1 MSSPPNQHPKTPSS
15 HAVRDVPLVIKDSLR
30 EIRFSATMGAKRWM
44 QEMEGVLSNIPKVGP
59 TLGAATKTASQLLQF
74 ADRAAVDSF
83 STENHHRRAE
93 FRLPPPH
100 FYLNGTDQSALSK
113 LFIKNHY
120 WALKHLLKLKNKTD
134 FFVQEESVSR
144 SWRYFKEM
152 QSAQVVLLDSSLPF
166 AARAS
171 ESCLVSA
178 RIIDALYRNKPL
190 SHHAGASQDPEA
202 LAESTATLTLHSCVS
217 VVLAG
222 EITSFSPNVSAQ
234 TETLEAL
241 KLADEV
247 CGARLGRWETAIL
260 HRDPIHQLALELD
273 FSIRHL

>member
-1 MSSPPNQHPKTPSS
+1 MDHPSHQNSKTPPSRE
-15 HAVRDVPLVIKDSLR
+15 ARDVPLVIKDSLR
-30 EIRFSATMGAKRWM
+30 EIRFSAKMGAKRWM
-44 QEMEGVLSNIPKVGP
+44 QEMEEVLSNIPKVGP

-74 ADRAAVDSF
+74 ADRVAVDSF
-83 STENHHRRAE
+83 STENSYRRAD
-93 FRLPPPH
+93 FRLLKPN
-100 FYLNGTDQSALSK
+100 FYMDGADESALSK

-134 FFVQEESVSR
+134 FFVQEESIFR
-144 SWRYFKEM
+144 SLRYFKDM
-152 QSAQVVLLDSSLPF
+152 QTVKVNSRD
-166 AARAS
+166 AS
-171 ESCLVSA
+171 PSFEGNAGESCLQSA
-178 RIIDALYRNKPL
+178 RIIDALYRSKPL
-190 SHHAGASQDPEA
+190 LHHAGVSQDPEA

-247 CGARLGRWETAIL
+247 IGARLGRWETAIL